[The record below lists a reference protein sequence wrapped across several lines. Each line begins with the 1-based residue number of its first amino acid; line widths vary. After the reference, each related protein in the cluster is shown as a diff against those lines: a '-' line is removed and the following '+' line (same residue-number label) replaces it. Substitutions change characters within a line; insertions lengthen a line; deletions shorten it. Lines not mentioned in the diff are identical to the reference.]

1 MFNLKKENILK
12 YLGSIKKELEQ
23 DGIVEIGLLGSYAKD
38 KADIASD
45 IDIVI
50 CSSEKFLK
58 NFRGFEGAIYLDNLR
73 QKIMKHFKIQVDI
86 CDTFSMN
93 KERKKKLLKDAIY
106 V

>member
-12 YLGSIKKELEQ
+12 YLSSIKKELNQ
-23 DGIVEIGLLGSYAKD
+23 DGIIEIGLFGSYAKD

-58 NFRGFEGAIYLDNLR
+58 NFRGFEGAIYLDG
-73 QKIMKHFKIQVDI
+73 
-86 CDTFSMN
+86 
-93 KERKKKLLKDAIY
+93 Y
-106 V
+106 VTTNG